1 VLLRTQKMDGGQF
14 SFPALRL
21 STQPNIVSD
30 STQISAHDPVDAA
43 PAAVEALVGLP
54 ADSIAFKGN
63 QQILIPALEDIK
75 RPNELLDQG
84 GHFPHYIW
92 MPIGNQNWTLIEWRE
107 QAIC

>member
-1 VLLRTQKMDGGQF
+1 VASSRFQPCGSQLNRTSSPILHK
-14 SFPALRL
+14 SLHTT
-21 STQPNIVSD
+21 S
-30 STQISAHDPVDAA
+30 VDAA